1 MKKYDNYKTPDLAF
15 FGEIPEHWKI
25 SRMKNAAQIVLGK
38 MLTSEDKG
46 DYQLKPYLKSK
57 NIGWGQLNL
66 DSVDEM
72 WFSASELETYRI
84 KRNDLL
90 VSEGGEVGKTCIWA
104 DELHECYIQNSVHKI
119 TVFSENEPRFFLYYL
134 NYLGG
139 AGYFKQAV
147 NQVSIAHLTK
157 EKLMQ
162 TPCLTPPLSEQR
174 AITTYLDHKT
184 AQLDTLLAQKETL
197 LRLLHQKRQALINE
211 AVTQGLDPAAPRKP
225 SGVAWLGDVPA
236 HWEVKRLKNICSVRQ
251 GLQIPI
257 ELRYTE
263 PFEGAFEYITIRSIN
278 NPNSPKEYIKSPS
291 LRVICDYD
299 DILMARTGAT
309 AEVVKGV
316 KGAFHNNFFLV
327 DYDRAQVLKDY
338 LYYYLTHSSVKEYL
352 KVMAGTTTIPDLN
365 HGEFYETV
373 FPHPPIV
380 EQQAIVNFIETKTG
394 KINEATAAVYTQ
406 IKTLKAYRQS
416 LISEVVTGK
425 VDVRTEAQALK
436 GTVPTPSPKE
446 KGSQPTP
453 PRPAAV
459 GQLGLF

>member
-1 MKKYDNYKTPDLAF
+1 MDKYEYQESGVDWLGSVPNHWPLRKLKHTVELNNSESEAEGITFKVALENIESGSGKHLGTDTPGFEGPGNVFHADDVLFSKLRPYLAKVLHAKSDGLAV
-15 FGEIPEHWKI
+15 GEILVLTPNKEVYD
-25 SRMKNAAQIVLGK
+25 SRFLFFRLLSQAFINVVDSSTYGSK
-38 MLTSEDKG
+38 MPRASWGFIKE
-46 DYQLKPYLKSK
+46 LKLP
-57 NIGWGQLNL
+57 
-66 DSVDEM
+66 
-72 WFSASELETYRI
+72 
-84 KRNDLL
+84 
-90 VSEGGEVGKTCIWA
+90 
-104 DELHECYIQNSVHKI
+104 
-119 TVFSENEPRFFLYYL
+119 
-134 NYLGG
+134 
-139 AGYFKQAV
+139 
-147 NQVSIAHLTK
+147 
-157 EKLMQ
+157 
-162 TPCLTPPLSEQR
+162 TPPLPEQR
-174 AITTYLDHKT
+174 AIAAYLDHKT

-380 EQQAIVNFIETKTG
+380 EQQAIVDFIETKTG